1 MTDRAAS
8 APVPKSGILDI
19 APYVP
24 GKASIEGVAH
34 PIKLSANENVLGASE
49 DARAAYIAAAS
60 DLQKYPDPRAT
71 ALRWAIAAKY
81 DLEPERLI
89 FGAGSDEVFL
99 LLAQT
104 FLEPG
109 DNIVQGLNAFASFA
123 IAAKECQAQVKTA
136 KEKPFRLDADAM
148 LAEVDER
155 TRLVFLANP
164 SNPGG
169 AWMTGGEVARLH
181 AALPPNVVLVLD
193 GAYSEFCDDPQ
204 FDDGLAL
211 ARRASNVVVTRT
223 FSKLHG
229 LAALR
234 IGWGYGPA
242 ELIAAMDR
250 IRLPF
255 NTGVAAQAAAVA
267 ALADDEF
274 QQRSIEHVRRWRPW
288 LIQQIGGLGVECPP
302 TATNF
307 VLLNFDG
314 SRRTASEAEAFLASR
329 GYLTRGLA
337 NYDLPNVL
345 RITIGLEEHNR
356 AVVELL
362 AEFMGR

>member
-1 MTDRAAS
+1 MSDRP
-8 APVPKSGILDI
+8 APKTGILDI

-24 GKASIEGVAH
+24 GKAKIEGVAH
-34 PIKLSANENVLGASE
+34 PIKLSANENILGASE
-49 DARAAYIAAAS
+49 HAKAAYAEAAA

-71 ALRWAIAAKY
+71 ALREAIAAKF
-81 DLEPERLI
+81 DLDPEGLI

-123 IAAKECQAQVKTA
+123 IAAKACQAQVKTA
-136 KEKPFRLDADAM
+136 QEQPFRLDADAM
-148 LAEVDER
+148 LAQVDER
-155 TRLVFLANP
+155 TKLVFLANP

-169 AWMTGGEVARLH
+169 AWMVGSEVARLH
-181 AALPPNVVLVLD
+181 AALPSNVILVLD
-193 GAYSEFCDDPQ
+193 GAYAEFCDDPA
-204 FDDGLAL
+204 FDDGLGL
-211 ARRASNVVVTRT
+211 ARNASNVVVTRT

-229 LAALR
+229 LASLR
-234 IGWGYGPA
+234 VGWGYGPA
-242 ELIAAMDR
+242 ELISAMDR

-267 ALADDEF
+267 ALADDDF
-274 QQRSIEHVRRWRPW
+274 QQRSLAHNRTWRSW
-288 LIQQIGGLGVECPP
+288 LAQQLGGLGLDCPP

-307 VLLNFDG
+307 VLINFPAEPGKSAKD
-314 SRRTASEAEAFLASR
+314 AEAFLASH
-329 GYLTRGLA
+329 GYITRGLG
-337 NYDLPNVL
+337 NYDLPNTL

-362 AEFMGR
+362 RDFVAG

>member
-1 MTDRAAS
+1 MTDRP
-8 APVPKSGILDI
+8 APKTGILDI

-24 GKASIEGVAH
+24 GKAKIEGVAN
-34 PIKLSANENVLGASE
+34 PIKLSANENILGASE
-49 DARAAYIAAAS
+49 HAKAAYLEAAV

-71 ALRWAIAAKY
+71 ALREAIAAKF
-81 DLEPERLI
+81 DLNPEGLI
-89 FGAGSDEVFL
+89 FGAGSDEVFI

-123 IAAKECQAQVKTA
+123 IAAKACQADVKTA
-136 KEKPFRLDADAM
+136 KEQPFRLDADAM

-155 TRLVFLANP
+155 TKLVFLANP

-169 AWMTGGEVARLH
+169 AWMIGSEVARLH
-181 AALPPNVVLVLD
+181 AALPSNVILVLD
-193 GAYSEFCDDPQ
+193 GAYAEFCDDPS
-204 FDDGLAL
+204 FDDGLGL
-211 ARRASNVVVTRT
+211 ARNASNVVVTRT

-229 LAALR
+229 LASLR
-234 IGWGYGPA
+234 VGWGYGPT
-242 ELIAAMDR
+242 ELISAMDR

-267 ALADDEF
+267 ALADDAF
-274 QQRSIEHVRRWRPW
+274 QQRSLAHNRTWRAW
-288 LIQQIGGLGVECPP
+288 LAQQLGGIGLDCPP

-307 VLLNFDG
+307 VLINFPAEPGKSAKD
-314 SRRTASEAEAFLASR
+314 AEAFLASH
-329 GYLTRGLA
+329 GYITRGLG
-337 NYDLPNVL
+337 NYDLPNTL

-356 AVVELL
+356 AVVQLL
-362 AEFMGR
+362 EAFVGR

>member
-1 MTDRAAS
+1 MSERPT
-8 APVPKSGILDI
+8 PKTGILDI

-24 GKASIEGVAH
+24 GKAKIEGVAN
-34 PIKLSANENVLGASE
+34 PIKLSANENILGASE
-49 DARAAYIAAAS
+49 HAKAAYLEAAA

-71 ALRWAIAAKY
+71 ALRQAIAAKF
-81 DLEPERLI
+81 DLNPEGLI

-123 IAAKECQAQVKTA
+123 IAAKACQADVKTA
-136 KEKPFRLDADAM
+136 KELPFRLDADAM

-155 TRLVFLANP
+155 TKLVFLANP

-169 AWMTGGEVARLH
+169 AWMAGSEVARLH
-181 AALPPNVVLVLD
+181 AALPANVILVLD
-193 GAYSEFCDDPQ
+193 GAYSEFCDDPS
-204 FDDGLAL
+204 FDDGLGL
-211 ARRASNVVVTRT
+211 ARNASNVVVTRT

-229 LAALR
+229 LASLR
-234 IGWGYGPA
+234 VGWGYGPA
-242 ELIAAMDR
+242 ELISAMDR

-267 ALADDEF
+267 ALADDAF
-274 QQRSIEHVRRWRPW
+274 QQRSLAHNRLWRGW
-288 LIQQIGGLGVECPP
+288 LAQQLGGLGLDCPP

-307 VLLNFDG
+307 VLINFPDAPG
-314 SRRTASEAEAFLASR
+314 KSAKDAEAYLASH
-329 GYLTRGLA
+329 GYITRGLG
-337 NYDLPNVL
+337 NYDLPNTL

-362 AEFMGR
+362 REFVGG

>member
-1 MTDRAAS
+1 MEKPP
-8 APVPKSGILDI
+8 APKDGILDI

-24 GKASIEGVAH
+24 GKATIEGVAN
-34 PIKLSANENVLGASE
+34 PIKLSANENILGASE
-49 DARAAYIAAAS
+49 AAKAAYAAAVA

-71 ALRWAIAAKY
+71 ALRAAIAAKF
-81 DLEPERLI
+81 DVQPERLI

-123 IAAKECQAQVKTA
+123 IAAKACQAEVKTA

-169 AWMTGGEVARLH
+169 AWMIGSEVARLH
-181 AALPPNVVLVLD
+181 AALPSDVLLVID

-204 FDDGLAL
+204 FDDGMAL
-211 ARRASNVVVTRT
+211 ARDASNIVVTRT

-229 LAALR
+229 LASLR

-242 ELIAAMDR
+242 TLISAIDR

-255 NTGVAAQAAAVA
+255 NTGVPAQAAAIA
-267 ALADDEF
+267 ALADGDF
-274 QQRSIEHVRRWRPW
+274 QQRSLDHVRRWRPW
-288 LIQQIGGLGVECPP
+288 MAQQIGGLGLECPP

-307 VLLNFDG
+307 VLINFPAESG
-314 SRRTASEAEAFLASR
+314 KTAKDAEAYLASR
-329 GYLTRGLA
+329 GYLTRGLS
-337 NYDLPNVL
+337 NYDLPDTL

-356 AVVELL
+356 AVVDLL
-362 AEFMGR
+362 REFVGG